1 MKHLLYIL
9 LLTGLVSCVD
19 KVNYTTTKSSCVVDS
34 VEYHGIGQDN
44 SLQTTPYWNV
54 HLKDSNIWIR
64 SYHPY
69 KKGDTITLVNNKYEN
84 PAH

>member
-19 KVNYTTTKSSCVVDS
+19 KVNYTSTKSFCVVDS
-34 VEYHGIGQDN
+34 VEYHGVGQDN

-54 HLKDSNIWIR
+54 HVKDSSFWVR

-69 KKGDTITLVNNKYEN
+69 KKGDTIILVYHKYEK
-84 PAH
+84 

>member
-19 KVNYTTTKSSCVVDS
+19 KSDLTTTKSFCIVDS

-44 SLQTTPYWNV
+44 SLQTTPYWKV
-54 HLKDSNIWIR
+54 RVKDSISWIR
-64 SYHPY
+64 SYYPY
-69 KKGDTITLVNNKYEN
+69 KKGDTIILVYTKYKN
-84 PAH
+84 PAN